1 MIWSRQELRKNKE
14 LYALEG
20 EDTDPNCSYC
30 KQHKETELHIYTQ
43 CTATQRFW
51 NEAATWFRQNID
63 ERLPRVIQDKPKIF
77 GYWNERPDDN
87 SNIFLRSARYTIFR
101 GRKSGT
107 IYTLKAFKSTLAD
120 ELSYK
125 YKGTKWKKYE
135 KDVNE
140 MRSLCF
146 YRREKGL
153 LHINPKWL
161 PPLH

>member
-1 MIWSRQELRKNKE
+1 MLRNVGRAVTVKGGKDSSLDAPCLTPTGDQRNQVRKNK
-14 LYALEG
+14 
-20 EDTDPNCSYC
+20 
-30 KQHKETELHIYTQ
+30 
-43 CTATQRFW
+43 
-51 NEAATWFRQNID
+51 
-63 ERLPRVIQDKPKIF
+63 
-77 GYWNERPDDN
+77 
-87 SNIFLRSARYTIFR
+87 
-101 GRKSGT
+101 T

-125 YKGTKWKKYE
+125 YKGTKWQKYE

-146 YRREKGL
+146 YRRERGL